1 MRKKRKQKKRRLK
14 IMPLISMIAIVLF
27 IGTFIHTYRADP
39 FNIKDNNNGW
49 TNPLQSL
56 KNKNERINILVFG
69 VDSLNNEKSNNSR
82 SDSIMLVTI
91 DPNKENPSI
100 ISIPRDTR
108 VEIPGRKN
116 FDKINHAHAYGG
128 PELLVKTVEK
138 LLDLDINYYV
148 RINYNVVIDVVDALG
163 GVEIDVPIDMRYRD
177 PYATPPLNIN
187 IKKGLQVLDGE
198 QSVHFM
204 RFRKGYVNQ
213 DLGRIEAQQQ
223 FVKALIDKV
232 LSPSTILKIPQFID
246 IAYSNIDTNMTKTN
260 MVSLA
265 AKGST
270 IDTQNLNKI
279 TLEGTP
285 KTINGISYYVVTEN
299 SISDLKENYL
309 SDDKDATYKAEVEVL
324 NGCGVSG
331 IAGEYGS
338 AVEEYGFKIYKVD
351 NYEKSTVDTS
361 FIEYEKPYKNEAEI
375 IQKKLGVDK
384 LIEKN
389 IGEANIRII
398 VGKDLAE

>member
-14 IMPLISMIAIVLF
+14 IMPLISLIVIVLF

-39 FNIKDNNNGW
+39 FNIKDDSNGW

-56 KNKNERINILVFG
+56 KNRNERINILVFG

-163 GVEIDVPIDMRYRD
+163 GIEIDVPIDMRYRD

-232 LSPSTILKIPQFID
+232 LSPSTILKIPQLID

-265 AKGST
+265 VKGST
-270 IDTQNLNKI
+270 MDTQNLNKI

-309 SDDKDATYKAEVEVL
+309 NDDKDATYKAEVEVL
-324 NGCGVSG
+324 NGCGISG

-338 AVEEYGFKIYKVD
+338 TVEEYGFKIYKVD
-351 NYEKSTVDTS
+351 NYEKSTVDIS